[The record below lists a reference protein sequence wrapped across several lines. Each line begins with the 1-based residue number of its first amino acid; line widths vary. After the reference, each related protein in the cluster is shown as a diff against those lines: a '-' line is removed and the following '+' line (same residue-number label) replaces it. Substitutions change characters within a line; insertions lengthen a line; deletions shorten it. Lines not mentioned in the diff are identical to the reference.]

1 VLWWPLPRDE
11 SALGDGQKTAVRVK
25 SRTFTGPGN
34 PQLLL
39 VRRGGW
45 CAETVHPPR
54 HPLKPRVFVHI
65 GTHKTGSTAIQ
76 QAFASGADGLV
87 RLGFRDD
94 IARSTWTESDTGHLA
109 DHLRAQITPVKPVN
123 YLLSTERFCGEPL
136 QGYAEAGTIARRV
149 QGITRDF
156 DPMIVV
162 FLRRQDDFIESL
174 YTQMIHQGG
183 SQTFPEFL
191 ETIRPEIMNWHRL
204 LEAYAAVFGR
214 ENIIVRRY
222 HPDFYPES
230 RSLLADFCQI
240 VGVDPAKL
248 PAGQGTGTPN
258 QGYSKEAMDIALLCN
273 PHLDDTGRR
282 HLRQLLQ
289 KISPKPVFQ
298 SYGYLDLP
306 LRRQILAA
314 CAESNAAVCRDFL
327 PHLPGHTP
335 LFPEPVASEG
345 AAAADTKGA
354 EPLVPVLVK
363 MLIES
368 RERQRGS
375 RVLRLAFKL
384 DSQLGRLRQLFSKSP
399 LL

>member
-1 VLWWPLPRDE
+1 M
-11 SALGDGQKTAVRVK
+11 
-25 SRTFTGPGN
+25 
-34 PQLLL
+34 
-39 VRRGGW
+39 RRSGSH
-45 CAETVHPPR
+45 AETVHPPR
-54 HPLKPRVFVHI
+54 HPLKPRVFIHI

-76 QAFASGADGLV
+76 QAFANGADGLV

-94 IARSTWTESDTGHLA
+94 IARSTWTESDTGDLA
-109 DHLRAQITPVKPVN
+109 GQLRSQITSVKPVN

-136 QGYAEAGTIARRV
+136 HGYAEAGTIARRV

-222 HPDFYPES
+222 HPDFYPEPQ
-230 RSLLADFCQI
+230 SLLTDFCSI
-240 VGVDPAKL
+240 VGADPA
-248 PAGQGTGTPN
+248 AVTGGRTASTPN
-258 QGYSKEAMDIALLCN
+258 QGYSREALEVALLCN
-273 PHLDDTGRR
+273 PHLDENGRK
-282 HLRQLLQ
+282 HLRRLLQ

-298 SYGYLDLP
+298 NYTYLDLP
-306 LRRQILAA
+306 LRRRILAA
-314 CAESNAAVCRDFL
+314 CAESNAAVRRDFL
-327 PHLPGHTP
+327 PGLPGHTP
-335 LFPEPVASEG
+335 LFPEPVDSDVP
-345 AAAADTKGA
+345 AAAGKKGA
-354 EPLVPVLVK
+354 ETLLPVLVK
-363 MLIES
+363 MLLECQ
-368 RERQRGS
+368 ERQRSS

-384 DSQLGRLRQLFSKSP
+384 DSLLGRLRQFFSRP
-399 LL
+399 PHL